1 VERAAVSREPLF
13 SMMLKLRKMKL
24 ADQCV
29 YLIAC
34 IKAEAGDTSRRRELQ
49 KMLVDRRTAQI
60 KQELRKDNSHG

>member
-1 VERAAVSREPLF
+1 MRREPLF
-13 SMMLKLRKMKL
+13 RIMLRIRKMPVEDRC
-24 ADQCV
+24 A

-34 IKAEAGDTSRRRELQ
+34 IKAEDGDTSRRRELQ